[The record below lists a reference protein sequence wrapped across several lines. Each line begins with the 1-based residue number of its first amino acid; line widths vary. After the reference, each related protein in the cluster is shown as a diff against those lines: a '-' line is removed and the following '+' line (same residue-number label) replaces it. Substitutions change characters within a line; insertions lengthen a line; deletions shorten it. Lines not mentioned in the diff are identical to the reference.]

1 MLGFFTGL
9 GVWLGT
15 AHALYGEVTI
25 KSTGGIVPCVWGTVC
40 STFSPIPY
48 SLIITAIKPENFDW
62 ADFRKERLAFDVDT
76 AATTDD
82 ALVQELQNEDVHSQK
97 YLKRWGRVAAFW
109 ALATF
114 FGHWVLWPLPMY
126 AAHYIFSKAV
136 SNQQSS
142 QSQAPART
150 QSTSFVSVF
159 SHHPTS
165 SDTRMRS
172 NSSSAPGSSS
182 PSSGCGSRSSS
193 SASTR

>member
-48 SLIITAIKPENFDW
+48 SLLITAIKPENFDW

-76 AATTDD
+76 TATTDD

-97 YLKRWGRVAAFW
+97 HLKRWSRVAAFW

-136 SNQQSS
+136 SKS
-142 QSQAPART
+142 AI
-150 QSTSFVSVF
+150 VSVPSPSTHSIHLF
-159 SHHPTS
+159 CFRVLAS
-165 SDTRMRS
+165 SDII
-172 NSSSAPGSSS
+172 
-182 PSSGCGSRSSS
+182 
-193 SASTR
+193 